1 MGMGGQEIKTAL
13 GTNIKNLRSH
23 RHYSQAV
30 LAERADIS
38 VTYLSKI
45 ERGVKYPKPDI
56 LSQIAEG
63 LGVEVYELFKTNHV
77 PNTIPVVVPRD
88 HKKMINRLS
97 KEMTQKVVR
106 AMEGVFER
114 YLK

>member
-1 MGMGGQEIKTAL
+1 MGGQEIKTAL
-13 GTNIKNLRSH
+13 GKNIKNLRLH
-23 RHYSQAV
+23 RRYSQAV

-38 VTYLSKI
+38 IIYLSNI
-45 ERGVKYPKPDI
+45 ERGIKYPKPDI

-77 PNTIPVVVPRD
+77 PNAVPVVVPRD
-88 HKKMINRLS
+88 HKKMVNRLS

-106 AMEGVFER
+106 TMEGVFER
-114 YLK
+114 YLR